1 MAWNSILSFQGTSN
15 SLQWKTDQLLKIYP
29 NGDACVER
37 RKLTRVHKAVMHM
50 LYIELEK
57 ELVLDHTL
65 IDQPD
70 ANGRTPLH
78 WAAARGNSEAV
89 RTLLKFGASPDTP
102 DFISQGPLRASLK
115 APSPE
120 CMELLIQAGAKVDQR
135 DNWGQTCLIAA
146 MYYSHPESFITTLL
160 SSGADIN
167 ASDRYG
173 QSPILEAVRHNHP
186 SAVRILM
193 RQNTCVISVATSGGL
208 TPLLGGVFQNATNSV
223 SVLLNYTF
231 NHGALDRAG
240 RSVLHYAALFAD
252 VPMLRILARAR
263 LCDLDFRLRDQQNCT
278 AAELAHKRIERL
290 RVESKET
297 SVTELEIV
305 DWETAFAELLLSVSV
320 PTRNRTS
327 KTSMGFECDSSDSN
341 DSTTSF
347 HSAIDH
353 FAEMGIV

>member
-15 SLQWKTDQLLKIYP
+15 SLQWKTDHLLKLYP
-29 NGDACVER
+29 NADACVDR
-37 RKLTRVHKAVMHM
+37 RKLSRVHKAVMHM

-57 ELVLDHTL
+57 ELVLDPTL

-70 ANGRTPLH
+70 ADGRTPLH

-89 RTLLKFGASPDTP
+89 GTLLRYGASPDTP

-115 APSPE
+115 ASSSE
-120 CMELLIQAGAKVDQR
+120 CLDLLIQAGAKVDQR

-146 MYYSHPESFITTLL
+146 MYYSHPEPFITTLL

-167 ASDRYG
+167 ASDHYG
-173 QSPILEAVRHNHP
+173 QSPILEAVRMDRP

-193 RQNTCVISVATSGGL
+193 RRGTCVIDPVSKDGL
-208 TPLLGGVFQNATNSV
+208 TPLLGGVLHNAKDSV
-223 SVLLNYTF
+223 SVLLTYIF
-231 NHGALDRAG
+231 NQAALDGAR

-252 VPMLRILARAR
+252 VPMLRILARAC
-263 LCDLDFRLRDQQNCT
+263 LCGLDISLRDERNCT
-278 AAELAHKRIERL
+278 AAELARERIEKQRTDT
-290 RVESKET
+290 KET
-297 SVTELEIV
+297 RITELEIT
-305 DWETAFAELLLSVSV
+305 DWETAFAELLLSVSIPMRV
-320 PTRNRTS
+320 RTS
-327 KTSMGFECDSSDSN
+327 GTGMGLESDHSDS
-341 DSTTSF
+341 DDTATSF

>member
-15 SLQWKTDQLLKIYP
+15 SLLWKTDQLLKIYP
-29 NGDACVER
+29 NADACVDR

-70 ANGRTPLH
+70 ADGRTPLH
-78 WAAARGNSEAV
+78 WAAARGNREAV
-89 RTLLKFGASPDTP
+89 RTLLKHGASPNTP

-115 APSPE
+115 APSSE
-120 CMELLIQAGAKVDQR
+120 CLELLIQAGAKVDQR

-146 MYYSHPESFITTLL
+146 MYYSHPEPFITTLL

-167 ASDRYG
+167 ASDHYG
-173 QSPILEAVRHNHP
+173 QSPILEAVRQNHP
-186 SAVRILM
+186 SAVRILR
-193 RQNTCVISVATSGGL
+193 RQGICVDSAATKDGL
-208 TPLLGGVFQNATNSV
+208 TPLLGGVFHNAKDSV
-223 SVLLNYTF
+223 SVLLTYTF
-231 NHGALDRAG
+231 NHSTLDKAG

-252 VPMLRILARAR
+252 VAMLRILTRAR
-263 LCDLDFRLRDQQNCT
+263 LCGLDPRLRDQQNYT
-278 AAELAHKRIERL
+278 AAELASERIERQ
-290 RVESKET
+290 RVETKET
-297 SVTELEIV
+297 LMTELEIV

-320 PTRNRTS
+320 PMRIRTS
-327 KTSMGFECDSSDSN
+327 GTGMGLESDYSDS
-341 DSTTSF
+341 DDTATSF